1 MFDSRMDS
9 RLRGNDRICS
19 LLLASILLL
28 LISACAAPADTV
40 DAPDVTEAQIE
51 RGSCGVES
59 VEAAGE
65 TLTDEAAVEAVLRA
79 EGARVVAQAIN
90 PLMGLWAEESQVVDA
105 AGTPDDESDDQ
116 RWLGVD
122 AIRNRYVR
130 VVFPGAPAVAQPA
143 DLDVSFSEENG
154 MPRAVVLATTQIGD
168 EVSPAG
174 DRWTL
179 VQQDGC
185 WLIESLT
192 YNLETP

>member
-1 MFDSRMDS
+1 MDS
-9 RLRGNDRICS
+9 RLRGNDKFRP
-19 LLLASILLL
+19 LVLAGILLL
-28 LISACAAPADTV
+28 LTAACAAPANTV
-40 DAPDVTEAQIE
+40 DAPDVAEAQIE
-51 RGSCGVES
+51 RGSCGVAS

-79 EGARVVAQAIN
+79 EGARVVAQEIN

-116 RWLGVD
+116 RWIGVD

-130 VVFPGAPAVAQPA
+130 IVFPGAPSLAQPA
-143 DLDVSFSEENG
+143 DLDVSFMEEEG
-154 MPRAVVLATTQIGD
+154 TPRAVVTATTQIGD